1 MFAAIVDWHALWKI
15 ALVAFVGGVG
25 VTALYGF
32 LVMRA
37 EALERAR
44 ERGETATV
52 AANGLV
58 VGVCAAVCLAAL
70 VLGFIAMTHKS

>member
-1 MFAAIVDWHALWKI
+1 MFAAIADWEALWKI
-15 ALVAFVGGVG
+15 AVVAFAGGVG
-25 VTALYGF
+25 VTAIYGF

-44 ERGETATV
+44 QRGETATV
-52 AANGLV
+52 AANGLL
-58 VGVCAAVCLAAL
+58 VGVCAAICIAAV

>member
-1 MFAAIVDWHALWKI
+1 MFAAVADWEALWRI
-15 ALVAFVGGVG
+15 AVVAFAGGVG
-25 VTALYGF
+25 VTAIYGF

-44 ERGETATV
+44 QRGETATV
-52 AANGLV
+52 AANGLL
-58 VGVCAAVCLAAL
+58 VGVCAAICIAAV